1 MAYVSVAKV
10 DEVAQGKGIC
20 VKVGRKSIALFN
32 VDGNFYALDDFCPHK
47 GAPLAGGYLSQTD
60 VTCPWHG
67 ASFDLA
73 SGNGT
78 AGPCGGG
85 VTSYPVNV
93 NDDDIEIGI
102 EESSSKFEDDED
114 EYDFEQ
120 DDDESEDRAGDDD
133 FGGDD

>member
-1 MAYVSVAKV
+1 MAYVTVAKI

-32 VDGNFYALDDFCPHK
+32 VDGVFYALDDFCPHK
-47 GAPLAGGYLSQTD
+47 GAPLAGGYLNATD

-73 SGNGT
+73 TGNGL

-93 NDDDIEIGI
+93 NGDDIEIGI
-102 EESSSKFEDDED
+102 EESSGKFEDDED
-114 EYDFEQ
+114 EYEFEQ
-120 DDDESEDRAGDDD
+120 DDDERDSGADDEY
-133 FGGDD
+133 GGDD

>member
-1 MAYVSVAKV
+1 MAYIPVAKV
-10 DEVAQGKGIC
+10 EEVEQGKGIC

-32 VDGNFYALDDFCPHK
+32 VDGTFFALDDFCPHK
-47 GAPLAGGYLSQTD
+47 GAPLAGGYLSGTD

-73 SGNGT
+73 TGNGV

-93 NDDDIEIGI
+93 NGDDIEIGF
-102 EESSSKFEDDED
+102 EETGSKFGDDED
-114 EYDFEQ
+114 EYEFER
-120 DDDESEDRAGDDD
+120 DEEDEDESGSDEFDND
-133 FGGDD
+133 

>member
-1 MAYVSVAKV
+1 MAYIQVAKV

-20 VKVGRKSIALFN
+20 VKVGRKSIAVFN

-47 GAPLAGGYLSQTD
+47 GAPLAGGYLSATD

-73 SGNGT
+73 TGNGV

-93 NDDDIEIGI
+93 NGDDIEIAF
-102 EESSSKFEDDED
+102 EESSGKFSNDED

-120 DDDESEDRAGDDD
+120 DEVEEPIEDSFEND
-133 FGGDD
+133 